1 VPTRIR
7 SHRRLPRPG
16 SAAALLALGLA
27 GLTACGGSDSGSDS
41 ASGTTSES
49 ASTSSSAESSASDP
63 SSSASNGSA
72 SNGSAEAEAE
82 AITATEADFSISLD
96 EETLKAGTYAITVV
110 NNGNATHDL
119 AVEEDGT
126 TKATS
131 DKIGPGESTTL
142 TVDLDAGEYVFFCS
156 IGNHRAMGMELTVQ
170 VT

>member
-7 SHRRLPRPG
+7 RHRRLPRLA
-16 SAAALLALGLA
+16 SAAALLTLGLA

-49 ASTSSSAESSASDP
+49 ASTSSSAESSASD
-63 SSSASNGSA
+63 SSGSSAANGSA
-72 SNGSAEAEAE
+72 SNGSAEAE

-96 EETLKAGTYAITVV
+96 EDTLKAGTYAITVV
-110 NNGNATHDL
+110 NKGNATHDL

-126 TKATS
+126 TKAAS

>member
-1 VPTRIR
+1 MPARIPFSR
-7 SHRRLPRPG
+7 TLPRLATG
-16 SAAALLALGLA
+16 AAVLALGLG
-27 GLTACGGSDSGSDS
+27 GLTACGSDN
-41 ASGTTSES
+41 T
-49 ASTSSSAESSASDP
+49 SSASDFTSATSSAGDSSS
-63 SSSASNGSA
+63 SSSAASSSSGGS
-72 SNGSAEAEAE
+72 AEAE
-82 AITATEADFSISLD
+82 AITATEENFSISLD
-96 EETLKAGTYAITVV
+96 EDTLKAGTYTITVV

-131 DKIGPGESTTL
+131 DKIGPGQSTTL

>member
-1 VPTRIR
+1 MPTRIR
-7 SHRRLPRPG
+7 IHRPLLRLA

-41 ASGTTSES
+41 AATSTSET
-49 ASTSSSAESSASDP
+49 ATSSSAETPASG
-63 SSSASNGSA
+63 SSSSGGS
-72 SNGSAEAEAE
+72 AEAE
-82 AITATEADFSISLD
+82 AITATEQDFSISLD
-96 EETLKAGTYAITVV
+96 EDTLKAGSYTITVV
-110 NNGNATHDL
+110 NNGHATHDL

-156 IGNHRAMGMELTVQ
+156 IGTHRAMGMELTVQ